1 MHVPSRKGRSVMV
14 VEPIH
19 CPTCQGTDVVKHGKT
34 SDGKQRFRCQNE
46 TCTTVTFI
54 RDYVYRG
61 RLPAVKQQIIDMS
74 LHATGIRDIARVL
87 QISTTTVLHELKK
100 APELHA
106 VNPNIG
112 TYRHPEDVEVAIH
125 KVDESALDKM

>member
-1 MHVPSRKGRSVMV
+1 MV

-34 SDGKQRFRCQNE
+34 SDGKQRFRCQNA

-54 RDYVYRG
+54 RDYVYQG

-74 LHATGIRDIARVL
+74 LKRVAFA
-87 QISTTTVLHELKK
+87 ISHGYCISVQLLYCT
-100 APELHA
+100 
-106 VNPNIG
+106 N
-112 TYRHPEDVEVAIH
+112 
-125 KVDESALDKM
+125 